1 MRSYLTLAWK
11 ELKAQKIMAVL
22 IFTAVI
28 ISTIMTA
35 VTGQS
40 IGILQSMRIDQAA
53 GLNGNRYATFHQ
65 LNKEQAQKLHEDDRL
80 YDAGDIIFVGS
91 MPLGSSSLDL
101 YLREYHDN
109 ALSMYPSFGRI
120 EEGRLPEKANEIA
133 LSEDAMQYLGLNAA
147 IGSTISLDLRTS
159 VMDNSLPDIEYS
171 ADFVLTG
178 ILESS
183 YIGYASGMVG
193 GIVGDGTAE
202 KLLPEEYLL
211 YSTDFK
217 TYDKRNF
224 QSIIYDLAADLNVNE
239 RFIQYNWILLDALG
253 ISYDKAAESDT
264 GTGFSFMAAACVLVG
279 ALVLFAAGLVIY
291 NILKIS
297 ITKRMKEYGTLR
309 AIGAERGQIYRLVS
323 LQLLILCGAG
333 IPIGLLFGTLSVKG
347 VLIAATGILNPD
359 LFMVN
364 SVSEL
369 NTAISAAG
377 TVKLPMLLASVA
389 VTLLFALLAAFP
401 AAWYA
406 SRLSPIAAMS
416 GQAVKIKRRGKRN
429 RKIHIFEAYY
439 AGLNLKRGRGRT
451 IVTILSLVMSITVF
465 VALQSFTGLLDA
477 SSEVQDMYFSDYS
490 ITNETSGISPESV
503 DTLIANDAVESI
515 SATRLSV
522 FMPGAGDV
530 LPFETD
536 LSVKSHETLQ
546 LVNID
551 DAQLQRYAPKL
562 SDQDRQALN
571 DGTGCLAKNPIA
583 FSYGDTPVERTELAV
598 GDTIQLGDRTLR
610 VVGVIDAAITINNDG
625 FTNGVQLI
633 VNDEIYCSLL
643 RNDSYSEIYPTL
655 LNDADTNI
663 FESWLDN
670 WCSENP
676 GTHWLSY
683 LQSSNEMEES
693 FEQIKMLCWVLIIF
707 IGIIGI
713 LNIINTV
720 YSNIHTRIGEIGMQR
735 AIGMSAG
742 CLYKTFLWE
751 GAYYGI
757 FATLIGA
764 VAGYICCV
772 FVEAARTDTL
782 RLVDVPVIA
791 IAEAAIISILACLL
805 ATAIPLRSIAR
816 MSIVD
821 SIETVE

>member
-28 ISTIMTA
+28 ISTIMTT

-253 ISYDKAAESDT
+253 ISYDKAADSDT

-279 ALVLFAAGLVIY
+279 ALVLLAAGLVIY

-333 IPIGLLFGTLSVKG
+333 IPIGLLFGTLSAKG

-490 ITNETSGISPESV
+490 ITNETSGIPPESV

-655 LNDADTNI
+655 LDDADTNT

-670 WCSENP
+670 WCSEYP

>member
-91 MPLGSSSLDL
+91 TPLGSSSLDL

-133 LSEDAMQYLGLNAA
+133 LSEDAIQYLELNAA
-147 IGSTISLDLRTS
+147 IGSAISLDLRTS

-279 ALVLFAAGLVIY
+279 ALVLLAAGLVIY

-490 ITNETSGISPESV
+490 ITNETSGIPPESV

-655 LNDADTNI
+655 LDDADTNT

-670 WCSENP
+670 WCSEYP

-742 CLYKTFLWE
+742 SLYKTFLWE

-764 VAGYICCV
+764 VSGYICCV

-782 RLVDVPVIA
+782 RLVGVPVIA